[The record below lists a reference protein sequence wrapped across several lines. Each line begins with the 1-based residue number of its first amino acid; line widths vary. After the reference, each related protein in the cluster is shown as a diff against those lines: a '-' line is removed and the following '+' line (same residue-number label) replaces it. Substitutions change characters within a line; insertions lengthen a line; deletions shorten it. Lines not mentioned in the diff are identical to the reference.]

1 MSDLAAITCF
11 FSYAK
16 NPYAIKRYKEFQE
29 NLNRQG
35 VKLYT
40 VELAFFDNEFLL
52 NDGPGSVKMK
62 ATEKAHEEGRYE
74 EAERIYTDA
83 FAARSPIYLK
93 FRTDTVLWHKETL
106 LNLLVKRLPPHIK
119 KIAWLDSDI
128 FIQDDDWAQKIS
140 KLLDKDKLVQ
150 IGSNFHFLK
159 EDGEKERSSMKS
171 IAYAYKNLPD
181 RSCDFKFNH
190 VGLGWAANRDFFNE
204 VGLFDYDITGAGDTI
219 TYYSAGGL
227 MKEKGTEWIRHVY
240 KKKCPTILDHLGKY
254 TKKCYA
260 HVKGK
265 INYLDVEVNHRYH
278 GHTKRRGYF
287 SRMDLLK
294 DINFNE
300 DIRRDRSGLLE
311 WRDKGRNKP
320 FEVFFSMKDD
330 HADKKCDYFG
340 IDKHYHDVT

>member
-1 MSDLAAITCF
+1 MMNDFAVITCF

-16 NPYAIKRYKEFQE
+16 NYYAIKRYKEFQE

-40 VELAFFDNEFLL
+40 VELAFFDNGYLL
-52 NDGPGSVKMK
+52 HPDDEPEPREVLLETSHGFSD
-62 ATEKAHEEGRYE
+62 RL
-74 EAERIYTDA
+74 
-83 FAARSPIYLK
+83 PIYLRL
-93 FRTDTVLWHKETL
+93 RTDTVLWHKETL
-106 LNLLVKRLPPHIK
+106 LNILVKRLPPHIK

-150 IGSNFHFLK
+150 IGSDFHFLK

-171 IAYAYKNLPD
+171 IAFAYKNLPD
-181 RSCDFKFNH
+181 KKCDFKYHH

-240 KKKCPTILDHLGKY
+240 KKKCPTILDHLSKY
-254 TKKCYA
+254 AEKCHA

-265 INYLDVEVNHRYH
+265 INYLDVEVNHMYH
-278 GHTKRRGYF
+278 GHMERRGYF

-294 DINFNE
+294 GIDFNK
-300 DIRRDRSGLLE
+300 DMFRDNSGLFE
-311 WRDKGRNKP
+311 WKDKKRNKP
-320 FEVFFSMKDD
+320 FEIFFSMKDE
-330 HADKKCDYFG
+330 HMDKKCEYHG
-340 IDKHYHDVT
+340 IDKHYHDIT